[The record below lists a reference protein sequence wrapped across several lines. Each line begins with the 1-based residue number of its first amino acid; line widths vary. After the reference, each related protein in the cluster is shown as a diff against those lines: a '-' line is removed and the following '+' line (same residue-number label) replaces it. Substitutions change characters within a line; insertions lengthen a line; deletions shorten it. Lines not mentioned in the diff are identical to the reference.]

1 MVTRRDVSGA
11 VGSLAAARDRQR
23 HEQQR
28 RPAQLRQHRR
38 RRATNFA
45 RAILLLSAMLV
56 FWWRV
61 CAVLPQAVDRITAI
75 NSQPPHL
82 YLFLRSLSAPQFR
95 SKPPVADL
103 PKSFPSN
110 SSTQMIDIW
119 RAKKLPN
126 FRYRRNGFA
135 AADKVRRLRYNH
147 PRWFW
152 TRLRQR
158 SVYRE

>member
-11 VGSLAAARDRQR
+11 VGRLAARDRQR

-38 RRATNFA
+38 RRTTNFA
-45 RAILLLSAMLV
+45 RAILLLSAILV

-61 CAVLPQAVDRITAI
+61 CAVLPQTVDRITAI
-75 NSQPPHL
+75 N

-103 PKSFPSN
+103 PNSFPSN
-110 SSTQMIDIW
+110 SSTRMIDIC
-119 RAKKLPN
+119 RAKKLPD